1 MEFATSNINHKFVIK
16 FKDAPYEHLNN
27 KSYEG
32 HDANI
37 NAVLLPCHRFSYSDS
52 YFSIVSNDVGLYK
65 WYCDIYNSL
74 VSSMSRKAADA
85 SLEIFDEES
94 DSTAYYDLTNV
105 YPIDLIEGFRGSD
118 FIIRF
123 TLTQVHYNKRVSNK
137 DDKNAL
143 IEKAGN
149 LIETVDSIDNL
160 MKSNDELYSSGVL
173 KSSEACPDLD
183 NLLMQQKDLC
193 YRRSVDLLRDIVSLY
208 KSAQHGRKSS

>member
-1 MEFATSNINHKFVIK
+1 MEFTTSNINHKFVIK
-16 FKDAPYEHLNN
+16 FKDAPYEHINN

-37 NAVLLPCHRFSYSDS
+37 NAVLLHCHRFSYSDS
-52 YFSIVSNDVGLYK
+52 YFSIVSNDIGLYK
-65 WYCDIYNSL
+65 WYCDIYSSL
-74 VSSMSRKAADA
+74 MSTMPRKTAGA

-94 DSTAYYDLTNV
+94 DSIIYYDLTNV

-123 TLTQVHYNKRVSNK
+123 AFTQVHYNKRVSNK
-137 DDKNAL
+137 DDKNTL
-143 IEKAGN
+143 IEKASN

-173 KSSEACPDLD
+173 KSNEACPDLG
-183 NLLMQQKDLC
+183 NLLVQQKDLC
-193 YRRSVDLLRDIVSLY
+193 YRRSISLLRDIVSLY
-208 KSAQHGRKSS
+208 KGTQHGRKNS